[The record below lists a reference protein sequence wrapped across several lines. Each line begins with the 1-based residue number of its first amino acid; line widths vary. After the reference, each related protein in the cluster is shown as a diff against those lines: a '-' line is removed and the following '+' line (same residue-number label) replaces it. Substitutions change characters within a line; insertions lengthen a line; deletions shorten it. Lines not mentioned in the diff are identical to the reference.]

1 MLALK
6 SRSLLLIPLLCAGC
20 ATAMQPATPL
30 ANPDAPEVRFGRVT
44 PYSVHLEL
52 PEPVHASV
60 LYVRPSDSEIARWAA
75 SDVGTRRLAAGSRRL
90 KVGGSSGLPTART
103 RARTMAAIGRPC
115 SQARERL
122 VWHVPGDN
130 TGYSG
135 GQLRGVFSGATQ
147 ASCSNR
153 GPSAEYVAP
162 REQGMFLVVSREPL
176 DEARIAE
183 VVGEFNSDYAGAEL
197 DAATLARHLSERLA
211 AAIPGVGAYYTAL
224 PAY

>member
-30 ANPDAPEVRFGRVT
+30 ANADAPEVRFGRVT
-44 PYSVHLEL
+44 PYSVHLQL

-60 LYVRPSDSEIARWAA
+60 LYVRPSESEIARWAA
-75 SDVGTRRLAAGSRRL
+75 SDEGTRRLAAGSRRV
-90 KVGGSSGLPTART
+90 KVGGSSGLAVQTRT
-103 RARTMAAIGRPC
+103 RTAMPGGRPC
-115 SQARERL
+115 GQARERL
-122 VWHVPGDN
+122 VWHVPGDR

-135 GQLRGVFSGATQ
+135 GNLRGVFSGATQ

-162 REQGMFLVVSREPL
+162 REWGMFLVVARQPL

-183 VVGEFNSDYAGAEL
+183 VVGEFNGDYAGAEL
-197 DAATLARHLSERLA
+197 DAETLAHHLAERLA
-211 AAIPGVGAYYTAL
+211 AAIPGVGAYYTPL

>member
-1 MLALK
+1 MLALR

-30 ANPDAPEVRFGRVT
+30 ANPEAPEVSFGRVT
-44 PYSVHLEL
+44 PYSVHLQL

-60 LYVRPSDSEIARWAA
+60 LYVSPSESEIARWAA
-75 SDVGTRRLAAGSRRL
+75 SDVGTRRLAAGSRRV
-90 KVGGSSGLPTART
+90 KVGGSSGLPTAR
-103 RARTMAAIGRPC
+103 ARTVAAIGRPC
-115 SQARERL
+115 SQAREQL
-122 VWHVPGDN
+122 VWHVPGDR
-130 TGYSG
+130 TGYTG

-147 ASCSNR
+147 ASCNNR
-153 GPSAEYVAP
+153 GPSPAEYVAP
-162 REQGMFLVVSREPL
+162 REWGMFLVVSRQPL

-197 DAATLARHLSERLA
+197 DADTLARHLSERLA
-211 AAIPGVGAYYTAL
+211 AAIPGVGAYFTPL